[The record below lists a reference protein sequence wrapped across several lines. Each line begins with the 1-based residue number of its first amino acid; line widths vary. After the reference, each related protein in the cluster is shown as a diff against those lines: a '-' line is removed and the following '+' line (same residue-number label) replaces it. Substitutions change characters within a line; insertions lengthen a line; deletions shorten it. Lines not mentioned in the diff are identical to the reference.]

1 VRWLLLKDLTLL
13 RRSPLVTTLLI
24 VYPIAIAVLIGF
36 ALSGGPDKPRV
47 AFLNEVPTDTPF
59 SLGGESFDVVGARD
73 ELCDR
78 IECVRVS
85 SREEARELVESGDV
99 LGALI
104 LPADLIEKLRSLGG
118 LTPERPVVEVLV
130 NEEDPVKGELV
141 DDRINALLS
150 DANLRVS
157 QTVSEV
163 STQYLEIL
171 LEGGSF
177 GFLSEDL
184 EILGLRNSAEI
195 LSEVRAELPPGEDRD
210 ALDRVIRFSELAA
223 ENLDVADDL
232 LGAVSQPI
240 EVDKEVVSGDTPGLD
255 TFAIAVAAAF
265 TLMFVTVLLVAGS
278 LALEREENA
287 YPRLVA
293 GLVSRSGLLAEKV
306 ALGVV
311 AALLLTVLMLAGLE
325 LFVSLEWGRL
335 PLWLAAIA
343 LGGAAFAAFGAALG
357 AAAGDVRAASL
368 LAFMI
373 TLPVAFLSLVPSGT
387 VGPGLYDA
395 IEVIAALFPFDP
407 ALRALQAGLEPS
419 GPSLGTALLQL
430 AVQAVVYGTLARLA
444 LRRFG

>member
-419 GPSLGTALLQL
+419 GPSLGAALLQL

>member
-13 RRSPLVTTLLI
+13 RRSPLITALLVI
-24 VYPIAIAVLIGF
+24 YPIAIAVLIGF

-73 ELCDR
+73 ELCER

-130 NEEDPVKGELV
+130 NEEDPVKGQLV

-177 GFLSEDL
+177 GFLDQNF
-184 EILGLRNSAEI
+184 EILGLRNSARI
-195 LSEVRAELPPGEDRD
+195 LEEVRAELPPGEDRA
-210 ALDRVIRFSELAA
+210 ALERVIRFSELAA

-255 TFAIAVAAAF
+255 TFAISVAAAF

-287 YPRLVA
+287 YARLVS
-293 GLVSRSGLLAEKV
+293 GLVTRGALLAEKI
-306 ALGVV
+306 ALGIV
-311 AALLLTVLMLAGLE
+311 AALLLTLLMLAGLE
-325 LFVSLEWGRL
+325 LFVSLDWGRM

-343 LGGAAFAAFGAALG
+343 LGGAAFAAFGAAIG
-357 AAAGDVRAASL
+357 AAAGEVRASSL

-373 TLPVAFLSLVPSGT
+373 TLPIAFLSLVPSGT
-387 VGPGLYDA
+387 VSPGLYDA
-395 IEVIAALFPFDP
+395 IEVLAALFPFDP
-407 ALRALQAGLEPS
+407 ALRALQAGLES
-419 GPSLGTALLQL
+419 GGPSIGAALGQLVLQ
-430 AVQAVVYGTLARLA
+430 AFVYAAIARVA
-444 LRRFG
+444 MRRFG